1 MMVWISDRCFIICEL
16 PPLGMAAALARS
28 IPTRTVCVGDSGP
41 AASRSRIWRHIR
53 SITRSGEVF
62 DVSMLISDGF
72 AVRPYGGG
80 FGAIHGTCVA
90 VW

>member
-1 MMVWISDRCFIICEL
+1 MVWISDRCFIICEL
-16 PPLGMAAALARS
+16 PPLGMPAVLARS
-28 IPTRTVCVGDSGP
+28 IPTRTVYLADS
-41 AASRSRIWRHIR
+41 SRSRIWRQIR

-72 AVRPYGGG
+72 AVRPHGGG